1 MSIAKVPVF
10 GAQPFGFKATDVS
23 GCKLW
28 LDASDLQTVYQMIPY
43 GDNTG
48 IETLTD
54 SQRFLFWK
62 DKSTGNYDM
71 IRKVAPNDSY
81 DPGQPISYE
90 NPPYNLLNNSPE
102 FYGPSIQPANGYAGE
117 VHPKVTFVQYSGA
130 MEGSNV
136 LNTYPEYLSQN
147 LVSLGGYNGD
157 VGGNPGP
164 SGPRLGGDPVYNTEV
179 FVVVK
184 PRYLSTPGNVFSI
197 GSKPGAT
204 ADFTSLA
211 ITSSGY
217 WKINS
222 QGGTRDVTS
231 SSPEQ
236 LNLYSND
243 TNFRLLNMSLS
254 NTNYVLR
261 RNSIQI
267 AQAHKSW
274 SPTLSDYQYLL
285 AKRSIG
291 DGADPFDGSIGEV
304 IVFDNIIDNEKRTI
318 VESYLAYKWNLIP
331 LLPENHPAR
340 WRDRPIQ
347 IGGLSLADAP
357 NEYTRRGTIIK
368 IRSPPPPILNTPT
381 ISIGAINIDWTSTAN
396 IFDIIIQ
403 QSPDFV
409 SFTNY
414 LTFANQF
421 LVTPIF
427 SYNLTTGSEYG
438 KYYKF
443 SIRAKSGP
451 AASTY
456 ATSAYVGVPFLPGV
470 PVSLDVDSAPN
481 TFQSSWLADGPG
493 EGIGVPTSY
502 SLEIYRETEPG
513 SFTLETTIPVVST
526 SYDYPITL
534 TGTYK
539 FKVAALNEIGQ
550 SAYSGF
556 SSDKYIEY
564 VPGT

>member
-10 GAQPFGFKATDVS
+10 GAQPYGFKATDVS

-28 LDASDLQTVYQMIPY
+28 LDAADLPTVYQMIPY
-43 GDNTG
+43 GDNPG

-81 DPGQPISYE
+81 NPGQPISYE
-90 NPPYNLLNNSPE
+90 NPPYNIANNSPE

-117 VHPKVTFVQYSGA
+117 VNSKVTFVQYSGA
-130 MEGSNV
+130 VEGSNV

-147 LVSLGGYNGD
+147 LVALGGYNGD

-164 SGPRLGGDPVYNTEV
+164 SGPRVGGDPVYNTDV

-184 PRYLSTPGNVFSI
+184 PRFLSTPGNVFSI
-197 GSKPGAT
+197 GSKLGAT

-243 TNFRLLNMSLS
+243 TNFRILNMSLS

-261 RNSIQI
+261 RNSIEI
-267 AQAHKSW
+267 AQANKSW

-304 IVFDNIIDNEKRTI
+304 IVFDNIINNEKRTI

-347 IGGLSLADAP
+347 IGGLSLAAEP
-357 NEYTRRGTIIK
+357 NGFTRRGRIIK
-368 IRSPPPPILNTPT
+368 INIPLPPTVNSPTLVFGGID
-381 ISIGAINIDWTSTAN
+381 ISWQSVVGLYDIIVRQSANDITYTNFLTVSGHTSTTY
-396 IFDIIIQ
+396 
-403 QSPDFV
+403 PLR
-409 SFTNY
+409 FTLN
-414 LTFANQF
+414 A
-421 LVTPIF
+421 
-427 SYNLTTGSEYG
+427 EYG

-443 SIRAKSGP
+443 RIR
-451 AASTY
+451 TRY
-456 ATSAYVGVPFLPGV
+456 ANNEVSAYIDTTSVFIPLIPGT
-470 PVSLDVDSAPN
+470 PDSLDDD
-481 TFQSSWLADGPG
+481 DGPNIFYTG
-493 EGIGVPTSY
+493 WAEVTGAEFAEPTGY
-502 SLEIYRETEPG
+502 RLQIY
-513 SFTLETTIPVVST
+513 LYVNDAYVLQTTITIPTNSTTYEYEVSQ
-526 SYDYPITL
+526 
-534 TGTYK
+534 TGNYA
-539 FKVAALNEIGQ
+539 FKVAAFNATGQ
-550 SAYSGF
+550 SPYSDF
-556 SSDKYIEY
+556 SAGNLVIYSS
-564 VPGT
+564 GT